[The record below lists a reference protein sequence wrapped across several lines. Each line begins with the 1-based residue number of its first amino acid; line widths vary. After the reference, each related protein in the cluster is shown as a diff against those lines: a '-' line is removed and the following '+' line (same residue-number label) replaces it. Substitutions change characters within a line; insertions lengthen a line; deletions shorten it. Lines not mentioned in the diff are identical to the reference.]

1 LELIKLLKITIL
13 KDSLKIKLKHNML
26 KKSLL
31 ISVIFVFA
39 LSFLAFSNAQ
49 SQTVPKISVKTN
61 KKSYRAGES
70 GVLTIKFKTGDNVKI
85 PTEPQVEV
93 AVNGVTGGSLQGYPG
108 GEYNDA
114 KLVKYSFTVGNDAAS
129 ETTITITGSVKFGY
143 CNSESGI
150 CKIGTQKF
158 SVKIK
163 IK

>member
-1 LELIKLLKITIL
+1 
-13 KDSLKIKLKHNML
+13 ML

-31 ISVIFVFA
+31 LGVIFAFT
-39 LSFLAFSNAQ
+39 LSFLAFTSAE

-61 KKSYRAGES
+61 KKSYNPGES
-70 GVLTIKFKTGDNVKI
+70 GVLTIKFKTAETVKI
-85 PTEPQVEV
+85 PTEPQVEITL
-93 AVNGVTGGSLQGYPG
+93 NGVTGGSLQGYPG
-108 GEYNDA
+108 GDYNES
-114 KLVKYSFTVGNDAAS
+114 KVVKYSFTVGNDAES
-129 ETTITITGSVKFGY
+129 GSTITITGSVKFGY

>member
-1 LELIKLLKITIL
+1 
-13 KDSLKIKLKHNML
+13 ML

-31 ISVIFVFA
+31 FGVILAFT
-39 LSFLAFSNAQ
+39 LSFLAFTSAE

-61 KKSYRAGES
+61 KKSYNPGES
-70 GVLTIKFKTGDNVKI
+70 GVLTIKFKTAETVKI
-85 PTEPQVEV
+85 PSEPQVEV
-93 AVNGVTGGSLQGYPG
+93 TLSGVTGGSLQGYPG
-108 GEYNDA
+108 DDYIDS
-114 KLVKYSFTVGNDAAS
+114 KQVKYSFTVGNDAES
-129 ETTITITGSVKFGY
+129 GSTITITGSVKFGY

>member
-1 LELIKLLKITIL
+1 
-13 KDSLKIKLKHNML
+13 ML

-31 ISVIFVFA
+31 LGVIFAFT
-39 LSFLAFSNAQ
+39 LSFLAFTSAY

-61 KKSYRAGES
+61 KKSYSPGES
-70 GVLTIKFKTGDNVKI
+70 GVLTIKFKTAETVKI

-93 AVNGVTGGSLQGYPG
+93 TLSGVSGGSLQGYPG
-108 GEYNDA
+108 GDYIES
-114 KLVKYSFTVGNDAAS
+114 KQVKYSFTVGSDAVS
-129 ETTITITGSVKFGY
+129 GSTVTITGSVKFGY